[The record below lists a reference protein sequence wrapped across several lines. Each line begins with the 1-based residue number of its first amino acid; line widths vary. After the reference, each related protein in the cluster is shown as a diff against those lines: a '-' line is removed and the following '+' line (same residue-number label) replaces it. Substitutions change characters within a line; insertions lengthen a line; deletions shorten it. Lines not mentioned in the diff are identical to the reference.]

1 LRTLGV
7 KVMLGRDFLP
17 GEDQPGRAKIVIL
30 PYGTWASRYGS
41 RTDIIGQAVTL
52 DGDAYTVVGV
62 LPREFNFA
70 PRANA
75 QFFVPLLDKSQCEQ
89 RRSCHNLY
97 GVGRLR
103 DGVSPQAA
111 RQEMQAIAAQLAT
124 QYPGS
129 NQGQGASVMPLPE
142 FIVGT
147 FRPVLLTLLAGAGL
161 LLLIASVNV
170 ASLLLVRSEARRR
183 EIAVR
188 GALGATPG
196 RLSRQFVTE
205 SFLLAAFGCLGGML
219 TSGWLVTGMKNL
231 IPKSVAAGLPF
242 LDAVGLNPHTILFAC
257 SVAFMAALLMAAT
270 PVLRLSF
277 QDIRDGL
284 GEGGRAVAGRFW
296 RRVGANL
303 VVLELAIAVVL
314 LVGAGLLAQSFYR
327 LLHVNTGFNTTHLAT
342 VQVVAPPNLF
352 AKNEKTAPLAREV
365 VRRLSSL
372 PGVQSVGLTTDLP
385 VQCNCD
391 TDWIRIVGKPFH
403 GEHNEVD
410 QRDVTPGYLPT
421 LGARL
426 LSGRM
431 FSEDDDASKPLKIII
446 NEALARKYFPGEDP
460 IGQKIANGA
469 LDPKSMRE
477 IIGVISNIREGGLD
491 DEIWPVEYG
500 AMYQNAD
507 SGFAV
512 AVRTSQDEK
521 SILPLLIKT
530 VHQIDSNLGT
540 FGEITMTDQIE
551 SSQSALLHR
560 FATWLAAGFAV
571 VAFVLGIVGLYG
583 VVAYSVSQRTREI
596 GVRMAL
602 GAQRSTVYKMVM
614 QQAGWLTIIG
624 VGIGLM
630 CAVGASMLMRKILF
644 GVEAWDAPTLAAVA
658 FLLGVS
664 SLAASFLPAHRAASV
679 NPTDA
684 LRSE

>member
-1 LRTLGV
+1 
-7 KVMLGRDFLP
+7 
-17 GEDQPGRAKIVIL
+17 
-30 PYGTWASRYGS
+30 
-41 RTDIIGQAVTL
+41 
-52 DGDAYTVVGV
+52 
-62 LPREFNFA
+62 
-70 PRANA
+70 
-75 QFFVPLLDKSQCEQ
+75 
-89 RRSCHNLY
+89 
-97 GVGRLR
+97 
-103 DGVSPQAA
+103 
-111 RQEMQAIAAQLAT
+111 
-124 QYPGS
+124 
-129 NQGQGASVMPLPE
+129 
-142 FIVGT
+142 
-147 FRPVLLTLLAGAGL
+147 
-161 LLLIASVNV
+161 
-170 ASLLLVRSEARRR
+170 
-183 EIAVR
+183 
-188 GALGATPG
+188 
-196 RLSRQFVTE
+196 
-205 SFLLAAFGCLGGML
+205 
-219 TSGWLVTGMKNL
+219 
-231 IPKSVAAGLPF
+231 
-242 LDAVGLNPHTILFAC
+242 
-257 SVAFMAALLMAAT
+257 
-270 PVLRLSF
+270 
-277 QDIRDGL
+277 
-284 GEGGRAVAGRFW
+284 
-296 RRVGANL
+296 
-303 VVLELAIAVVL
+303 
-314 LVGAGLLAQSFYR
+314 
-327 LLHVNTGFNTTHLAT
+327 
-342 VQVVAPPNLF
+342 
-352 AKNEKTAPLAREV
+352 
-365 VRRLSSL
+365 
-372 PGVQSVGLTTDLP
+372 
-385 VQCNCD
+385 
-391 TDWIRIVGKPFH
+391 
-403 GEHNEVD
+403 
-410 QRDVTPGYLPT
+410 
-421 LGARL
+421 
-426 LSGRM
+426 M